1 MSTSLSSLADNLS
14 EINKKVSTDEFINR
28 KELGEKFFNIYRF
41 RNRHPNKFSLL
52 LRKGVYPYEYMDSWE
67 KFNETELPD
76 KESFYSEL
84 NKEGITDEDYAHALK
99 VWNTFNIK
107 NLGEYHDLYVQS
119 DTLFLADVFENFR
132 DSCINTYELD
142 PAHFVSLPGLVW
154 HTCLKKT
161 GIELEILTDNDMLLM
176 EEKRIRR
183 GMCNAIHKYAKA
195 NNKYMKDIDKNK
207 ISSFLEYLD
216 ANNLYGWAMS
226 QKIPVGDFKWIK
238 KRDLP
243 KTDKKFIKSYDVD
256 SNVGFVL
263 EVDVDYP
270 KKLHKLHSDLPF
282 LPQREVINKCSK
294 LINTLRNKKKY
305 VIHIRALKQ
314 ALNQGLILKKVHRV
328 IKFRQ
333 EAWLKP
339 YIGMNTNLRTSAK
352 NDFEKDFFKKMN
364 NAVFCKTMQNDR
376 KYRDIKI
383 VTTNKQR
390 MKFAS
395 EPNYHTT
402 KQISEDLLIMEM
414 KKISVT
420 MNKPIYLGQS
430 ILDISKTL
438 MYEF

>member
-84 NKEGITDEDYAHALK
+84 NKEGITDEHYAHALK
-99 VWNTFNIK
+99 VWNTFSIN
-107 NLGEYHDLYVQS
+107 NLGEYHDLYVQT

-161 GIELEILTDNDMLLM
+161 GIELEILTDNNMLLM

-282 LPQREVINKCSK
+282 LPQREVINKCST
-294 LINTLRNKKKY
+294 LINTLRNKTKY
-305 VIHIRALKQ
+305 MLFI
-314 ALNQGLILKKVHRV
+314 
-328 IKFRQ
+328 
-333 EAWLKP
+333 
-339 YIGMNTNLRTSAK
+339 
-352 NDFEKDFFKKMN
+352 
-364 NAVFCKTMQNDR
+364 
-376 KYRDIKI
+376 
-383 VTTNKQR
+383 
-390 MKFAS
+390 
-395 EPNYHTT
+395 
-402 KQISEDLLIMEM
+402 
-414 KKISVT
+414 
-420 MNKPIYLGQS
+420 
-430 ILDISKTL
+430 
-438 MYEF
+438 

>member
-84 NKEGITDEDYAHALK
+84 NKEGITDEHYAHALK
-99 VWNTFNIK
+99 VWNTFSIN
-107 NLGEYHDLYVQS
+107 NLGEYHDLYVQT

-226 QKIPVGDFKWIK
+226 QKIPVGNFKWIK

-282 LPQREVINKCSK
+282 LPQREVINKCST
-294 LINTLRNKKKY
+294 LINTLRNKTKY
-305 VIHIRALKQ
+305 MLFI
-314 ALNQGLILKKVHRV
+314 
-328 IKFRQ
+328 
-333 EAWLKP
+333 
-339 YIGMNTNLRTSAK
+339 
-352 NDFEKDFFKKMN
+352 
-364 NAVFCKTMQNDR
+364 
-376 KYRDIKI
+376 
-383 VTTNKQR
+383 
-390 MKFAS
+390 
-395 EPNYHTT
+395 
-402 KQISEDLLIMEM
+402 
-414 KKISVT
+414 
-420 MNKPIYLGQS
+420 
-430 ILDISKTL
+430 
-438 MYEF
+438 

>member
-84 NKEGITDEDYAHALK
+84 NKEGITDEHYAHALK
-99 VWNTFNIK
+99 VWNTFSIN
-107 NLGEYHDLYVQS
+107 NLGEYHDLYVQT

-282 LPQREVINKCSK
+282 LPQREVINKCST
-294 LINTLRNKKKY
+294 LINTLRNKTKY
-305 VIHIRALKQ
+305 MLFI
-314 ALNQGLILKKVHRV
+314 
-328 IKFRQ
+328 
-333 EAWLKP
+333 
-339 YIGMNTNLRTSAK
+339 
-352 NDFEKDFFKKMN
+352 
-364 NAVFCKTMQNDR
+364 
-376 KYRDIKI
+376 
-383 VTTNKQR
+383 
-390 MKFAS
+390 
-395 EPNYHTT
+395 
-402 KQISEDLLIMEM
+402 
-414 KKISVT
+414 
-420 MNKPIYLGQS
+420 
-430 ILDISKTL
+430 
-438 MYEF
+438 